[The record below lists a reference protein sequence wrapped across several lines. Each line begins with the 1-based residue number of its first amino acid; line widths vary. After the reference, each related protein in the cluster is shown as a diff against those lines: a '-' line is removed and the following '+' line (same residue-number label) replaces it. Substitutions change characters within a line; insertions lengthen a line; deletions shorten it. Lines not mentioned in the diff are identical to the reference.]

1 MGTYCAHVTNAINSK
16 SSLYLRSRR
25 QLHTAGHYPLAGS
38 VQHLAGLSCSRRG
51 EERQKL
57 MPYLRSSSLRH
68 LTLPGTGAGLRP
80 AAPGDRA
87 DWAAAERGD
96 RRAAPRGKSPGNW
109 RGSCLPNISP
119 SRLPCSQKGPS
130 LRSDGQGPAS
140 SGPPPVPAVGKRL
153 RASVSPS
160 CRRRPI
166 LLAYFPKHLQ
176 TGALCW

>member
-38 VQHLAGLSCSRRG
+38 VQHLAALSCSRRG

-57 MPYLRSSSLRH
+57 MPYLRSSSRRH
-68 LTLPGTGAGLRP
+68 LPLPGTGAGLRP

-87 DWAAAERGD
+87 GWAAAERGD

-109 RGSCLPNISP
+109 RGSWLPNISP
-119 SRLPCSQKGPS
+119 SRLPSSQKGPS
-130 LRSDGQGPAS
+130 LRFVAMGRGRRAPGHPRSQPWES
-140 SGPPPVPAVGKRL
+140 
-153 RASVSPS
+153 ASVPQ
-160 CRRRPI
+160 
-166 LLAYFPKHLQ
+166 FPHPADAGQ
-176 TGALCW
+176 SS